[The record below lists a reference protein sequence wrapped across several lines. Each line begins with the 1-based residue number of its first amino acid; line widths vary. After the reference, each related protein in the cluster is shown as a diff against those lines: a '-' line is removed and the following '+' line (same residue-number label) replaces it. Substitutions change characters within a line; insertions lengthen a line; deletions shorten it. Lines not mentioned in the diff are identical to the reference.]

1 MKELIAYLK
10 EHSVNISVESYNS
23 YMLAEMRKRLL
34 SLSQTIATNNRIKW
48 SSNQECTDK
57 WASKQECTEDLLVS
71 TPAIDKAMV
80 DLSINLE
87 GYIDEVFS
95 KFNCGGSNAT
105 GRAVL
110 NISPDVA
117 MLLSKILWEY
127 EYKEDVSKDKTIWET
142 RCDLL
147 PESSITAYAR
157 YLNVIYDRIRVR
169 VQDYFLDNE
178 VRCADGVFQVYDSP
192 RDWSYFV
199 NYVTQY
205 LVEIFVRFSTSKEKG
220 YIELSLNSVYE
231 KYVLRYFLSTFKSDV
246 GLRVLYNSN
255 TDTLV
260 LPKDC
265 SSDIPIKSEFEQNYT
280 SRALNLSSENF
291 IGNLSELESC
301 DLESYLLV
309 LDKPNSGSYI
319 RELLFKH
326 PRLRKYYDTELM

>member
-1 MKELIAYLK
+1 MKELVDYLK
-10 EHSVNISVESYNS
+10 EHYVNMAVESYNS

-48 SSNQECTDK
+48 SSIQESTDK
-57 WASKQECTEDLLVS
+57 WSSNQESTEDLLVS
-71 TPAIDKAMV
+71 TPTVDKALI
-80 DLSINLE
+80 DLSVNLQR
-87 GYIDEVFS
+87 YIDEVFS

-117 MLLSKILWEY
+117 MLLSKVLWEY
-127 EYKEDVSKDKTIWET
+127 EYKEDVSQDKTIWET

-147 PESSITAYAR
+147 RESSITAYAR

-178 VRCADGVFQVYDSP
+178 VRCADGVFLIYDSP

-205 LVEIFVRFSTSKEKG
+205 LVEIFVKFSTSKKKG

-231 KYVLRYFLSTFKSDV
+231 KYALRYFLSTFKSDM

-265 SSDIPIKSEFEQNYT
+265 ASDISLKADITENYT

-291 IGNLSELESC
+291 TGNLSELESC

-309 LDKPNSGSYI
+309 LDSPNSGSYI
-319 RELLFKH
+319 RELLSKH
-326 PRLRKYYDTELM
+326 PRLREYYDTELM

>member
-1 MKELIAYLK
+1 MKELVSYLK
-10 EHSVNISVESYNS
+10 EHSVNMAVESYNS
-23 YMLAEMRKRLL
+23 YMVAEVRKRLL

-48 SSNQECTDK
+48 SSNQESTDK
-57 WASKQECTEDLLVS
+57 WSSNQESIEDLLVS
-71 TPAIDKAMV
+71 TPAVDKAMI
-80 DLSINLE
+80 DLTVNLE
-87 GYIDEVFS
+87 GYIDEIFS
-95 KFNCGGSNAT
+95 KYNCGGSNAV

-127 EYKEDVSKDKTIWET
+127 EYKEDVSEDKTIWET

-157 YLNVIYDRIRVR
+157 YLNVVYDRIRTR
-169 VQDYFLDNE
+169 VQDYLLDNE
-178 VRCADGVFQVYDSP
+178 LECADGNFLIYDSP

-205 LVEIFVRFSTSKEKG
+205 LVEIFVKFSTAKEKG

-231 KYVLRYFLSTFKSDV
+231 KYALRYFLSTFKSDM
-246 GLRVLYNSN
+246 GLRVLYNSK

-265 SSDIPIKSEFEQNYT
+265 ASDIPIKSEFNENYT

-291 IGNLSELESC
+291 MGNLSELESY

-309 LDKPNSGSYI
+309 LDSPNSGSYI
-319 RELLFKH
+319 RELLSKH
-326 PRLRKYYDTELM
+326 PRLREYYDTELM

>member
-1 MKELIAYLK
+1 MKELLAYLK
-10 EHSVNISVESYNS
+10 EHSVDMSVQSYNS
-23 YMLAEMRKRLL
+23 YMLAQMRERLE
-34 SLSQTIATNNRIKW
+34 SLCSLIASNTIAIL
-48 SSNQECTDK
+48 SEGIEDTDG
-57 WASKQECTEDLLVS
+57 LLVS
-71 TPAIDKAMV
+71 SPTVDKALI
-80 DLSINLE
+80 DLSVNLQ

-127 EYKEDVSKDKTIWET
+127 EYKEDASQDKTIWET

-147 PESSITAYAR
+147 RESSITAYAR

-178 VRCADGVFQVYDSP
+178 VRCTDGVFQVYDSP

-205 LVEIFVRFSTSKEKG
+205 LVEIFVKFSTNKG
-220 YIELSLNSVYE
+220 DGHIELSLNSVYE
-231 KYVLRYFLSTFKSDV
+231 KYALRYFLSTFKSDM

-260 LPKDC
+260 LPKYC
-265 SSDIPIKSEFEQNYT
+265 SSDIPIKYEFEENYT

-309 LDKPNSGSYI
+309 LDSPNSGSYI
-319 RELLFKH
+319 RELLSKH
-326 PRLRKYYDTELM
+326 PRLREYYDSELI

>member
-1 MKELIAYLK
+1 MKELVAYLK
-10 EHSVNISVESYNS
+10 EHSVDTSVQSYNS
-23 YMLAEMRKRLL
+23 YILAQMRERLE
-34 SLSQTIATNNRIKW
+34 SLSSLIASNTIAILLKGR
-48 SSNQECTDK
+48 EDTDG
-57 WASKQECTEDLLVS
+57 LLVS
-71 TPAIDKAMV
+71 SPTVDKALV
-80 DLSINLE
+80 DLSVNLL

-95 KFNCGGSNAT
+95 KFNCCGSDTT

-117 MLLSKILWEY
+117 MLLSRILWEY
-127 EYKEDVSKDKTIWET
+127 EYKEDVSQDKTIWET

-147 PESSITAYAR
+147 RESSITAYAR

-178 VRCADGVFQVYDSP
+178 VRCADGVFLIYDSP
-192 RDWSYFV
+192 RDGSYFV

-205 LVEIFVRFSTSKEKG
+205 LVEIFVKFSTSKEKG

-231 KYVLRYFLSTFKSDV
+231 KYALRYFLSTFKSDI

-265 SSDIPIKSEFEQNYT
+265 SSDIPLKADITENYT

-291 IGNLSELESC
+291 MGNLSELESC

-309 LDKPNSGSYI
+309 LDSPISGSYI
-319 RELLFKH
+319 MELLSKY
-326 PRLRKYYDTELM
+326 PRLMEYYDTELM

>member
-1 MKELIAYLK
+1 MKELVAYLK
-10 EHSVNISVESYNS
+10 EHSVDMSVQSYNS
-23 YMLAEMRKRLL
+23 YMLAQVRERLE
-34 SLSQTIATNNRIKW
+34 SLSSLITSNTIAIL
-48 SSNQECTDK
+48 SEGIEDTDG
-57 WASKQECTEDLLVS
+57 LLVS
-71 TPAIDKAMV
+71 SPTVDKALI
-80 DLSINLE
+80 DLSVNLQ

-95 KFNCGGSNAT
+95 KFNCGGSNTT
-105 GRAVL
+105 GRAIL

-117 MLLSKILWEY
+117 MLLSTVLWEY
-127 EYKEDVSKDKTIWET
+127 KYVEDVSQDKTIWET

-147 PESSITAYAR
+147 RESSITAYAR
-157 YLNVIYDRIRVR
+157 YLNAIYDRIRVR

-178 VRCADGVFQVYDSP
+178 VRCADGVFLIYDSP

-205 LVEIFVRFSTSKEKG
+205 LVEIFVKFSTSKKKG

-231 KYVLRYFLSTFKSDV
+231 KYALRYFLSTFKSDM

-265 SSDIPIKSEFEQNYT
+265 SSDILIKSEFEENYT

-309 LDKPNSGSYI
+309 LDSPISGSYI
-319 RELLFKH
+319 MELLSKH
-326 PRLRKYYDTELM
+326 SRLREYYDTELM

>member
-1 MKELIAYLK
+1 MKELVAYLK
-10 EHSVNISVESYNS
+10 EHSVDMSVQSYNS
-23 YMLAEMRKRLL
+23 YMLAEMRNRLD
-34 SLSQTIATNNRIKW
+34 SLSSLILKNTRAVLLEGR
-48 SSNQECTDK
+48 
-57 WASKQECTEDLLVS
+57 EDIDGLLVS
-71 TPAIDKAMV
+71 SPVVNKAMV
-80 DLSINLE
+80 DLSVNLE

-117 MLLSKILWEY
+117 MLLSRILWEY
-127 EYKEDVSKDKTIWET
+127 EYKEDVSQDKTIWET

-147 PESSITAYAR
+147 RESSITAYAR
-157 YLNVIYDRIRVR
+157 YLNVIYERIRVR

-178 VRCADGVFQVYDSP
+178 VRCTDGVFQVYDSP

-205 LVEIFVRFSTSKEKG
+205 LVEIFVKFSTNKG
-220 YIELSLNSVYE
+220 DGHIELSLNSVYE
-231 KYVLRYFLSTFKSDV
+231 KYALRYFLSTFKSDM

-260 LPKDC
+260 LPNYC
-265 SSDIPIKSEFEQNYT
+265 SSDIPIKSEFEENYT
-280 SRALNLSSENF
+280 SRFLNLSSENF

-309 LDKPNSGSYI
+309 LDSPNSGSYI
-319 RELLFKH
+319 RELLSKH
-326 PRLRKYYDTELM
+326 PRLREYYDSELM

>member
-1 MKELIAYLK
+1 MKELVAYLK
-10 EHSVNISVESYNS
+10 EHSVDMSVQSYNS
-23 YMLAEMRKRLL
+23 YMLAEMRNRLD
-34 SLSQTIATNNRIKW
+34 SLSSLILKNTRAVLLEGR
-48 SSNQECTDK
+48 
-57 WASKQECTEDLLVS
+57 EDIDGLLVS
-71 TPAIDKAMV
+71 SPAVDKAMV
-80 DLSINLE
+80 DLSVNLLW
-87 GYIDEVFS
+87 YIDEVFS

-105 GRAVL
+105 RRAVL

-117 MLLSKILWEY
+117 MLLSRILWEY
-127 EYKEDVSKDKTIWET
+127 EYKEDVSQDKTIWET

-147 PESSITAYAR
+147 RESSITAYAR
-157 YLNVIYDRIRVR
+157 YLNVIYDRMRVR

-178 VRCADGVFQVYDSP
+178 VRCTDGVFQVYDSP

-205 LVEIFVRFSTSKEKG
+205 LVEIFVKFSTNKG
-220 YIELSLNSVYE
+220 DGHIELSLNSVYE
-231 KYVLRYFLSTFKSDV
+231 KYALRYFLSTFKSDM

-260 LPKDC
+260 LPKYC
-265 SSDIPIKSEFEQNYT
+265 SSDIPIKSEFEENYT

-309 LDKPNSGSYI
+309 LDSPNSGSYI
-319 RELLFKH
+319 RNLLSKH
-326 PRLRKYYDTELM
+326 PRLREYYDSELM

>member
-1 MKELIAYLK
+1 MKELVDYLK
-10 EHSVNISVESYNS
+10 EHSVNTSIESYNS
-23 YMLAEMRKRLL
+23 YMLAQMRERLASLYSMISKNTRAVL
-34 SLSQTIATNNRIKW
+34 SKGR
-48 SSNQECTDK
+48 EVTD
-57 WASKQECTEDLLVS
+57 DLLVS
-71 TPAIDKAMV
+71 TPVIDKAMV
-80 DLSINLE
+80 DLTVNLE
-87 GYIDEVFS
+87 WYIDEVFS
-95 KFNCGGSNAT
+95 KFNCGGSNST

-127 EYKEDVSKDKTIWET
+127 KYVEDVSKDKTVWET

-147 PESSITAYAR
+147 RESSITAYAR

-178 VRCADGVFQVYDSP
+178 VRCTDGVFLIYDSP

-205 LVEIFVRFSTSKEKG
+205 LVEIFVKFSTSKEKG

-231 KYVLRYFLSTFKSDV
+231 KYALRYFLSTFKSDM

-265 SSDIPIKSEFEQNYT
+265 SSDIPIKDEFEENYT

-291 IGNLSELESC
+291 TGNLSELESC

-309 LDKPNSGSYI
+309 LDSPNSGSYI
-319 RELLFKH
+319 RELLSKH
-326 PRLRKYYDTELM
+326 PRLREYYDTELM

>member
-1 MKELIAYLK
+1 MKELVAYLK
-10 EHSVNISVESYNS
+10 EHSVDMSVQSYNS
-23 YMLAEMRKRLL
+23 YMLAQMRERLE
-34 SLSQTIATNNRIKW
+34 SLSSLIASNTIAIL
-48 SSNQECTDK
+48 SEGIEDTDG
-57 WASKQECTEDLLVS
+57 LLVS
-71 TPAIDKAMV
+71 SPTVDKALV
-80 DLSINLE
+80 DLSVNLQ

-95 KFNCGGSNAT
+95 KFNCGGSNAI

-127 EYKEDVSKDKTIWET
+127 EYKEDVSQDKTIWET

-147 PESSITAYAR
+147 RESSITAYAR
-157 YLNVIYDRIRVR
+157 YLNVIYDRIKLR

-178 VRCADGVFQVYDSP
+178 VRCADGVFLIYDSP

-205 LVEIFVRFSTSKEKG
+205 LVEIFVKFSTSKEKG

-231 KYVLRYFLSTFKSDV
+231 KYALRYFLSTFKSDI

-265 SSDIPIKSEFEQNYT
+265 SSDIPLKANITENYTT

-291 IGNLSELESC
+291 TGNLSELESC

-309 LDKPNSGSYI
+309 LDSPNSGSYI
-319 RELLFKH
+319 RELLSKH
-326 PRLRKYYDTELM
+326 PRLREYYDTELM

>member
-1 MKELIAYLK
+1 MKELVAYLK
-10 EHSVNISVESYNS
+10 EHSVDTSVQSYNS
-23 YMLAEMRKRLL
+23 YILAQMRERLE
-34 SLSQTIATNNRIKW
+34 SLSSLIASNTIAVLLEGREN
-48 SSNQECTDK
+48 TD
-57 WASKQECTEDLLVS
+57 DLLVS
-71 TPAIDKAMV
+71 SPTVDKALV
-80 DLSINLE
+80 DLSVNLLW
-87 GYIDEVFS
+87 YIDEVFS
-95 KFNCGGSNAT
+95 KFNCGGSNAI
-105 GRAVL
+105 GRIVL

-127 EYKEDVSKDKTIWET
+127 KYVEDVSKDNTIWET
-142 RCDLL
+142 QCDLL
-147 PESSITAYAR
+147 RESSITAYAR
-157 YLNVIYDRIRVR
+157 YLNVIYDRMRVR

-178 VRCADGVFQVYDSP
+178 VRCTDGVFLIYNSP

-205 LVEIFVRFSTSKEKG
+205 LVEIFVKFSTSKEKG

-231 KYVLRYFLSTFKSDV
+231 KYALRYFLSTFKSDM

-265 SSDIPIKSEFEQNYT
+265 ASDIPLKDDITENYT

-291 IGNLSELESC
+291 TGNLSELESC

-309 LDKPNSGSYI
+309 LDSPISGSYI
-319 RELLFKH
+319 MELLSKY
-326 PRLRKYYDTELM
+326 PRLREYYDTELM

>member
-1 MKELIAYLK
+1 MKELVAYLK
-10 EHSVNISVESYNS
+10 EHSVDMSVQSYNS
-23 YMLAEMRKRLL
+23 YMLAQMRERLASLYSMISKNTRAVL
-34 SLSQTIATNNRIKW
+34 SEGR
-48 SSNQECTDK
+48 EVTD
-57 WASKQECTEDLLVS
+57 DLLVS
-71 TPAIDKAMV
+71 TPVIDKAMV
-80 DLSINLE
+80 DLTVNLE
-87 GYIDEVFS
+87 WYIDEVFS
-95 KFNCGGSNAT
+95 KFNCGGSNST

-127 EYKEDVSKDKTIWET
+127 KYVEDVSKDKTIWET

-147 PESSITAYAR
+147 RESSITAYAR

-178 VRCADGVFQVYDSP
+178 VRCTDGVFLIYDSP

-205 LVEIFVRFSTSKEKG
+205 LVEIFVKFSTGKKKG

-231 KYVLRYFLSTFKSDV
+231 KYALRYFLSTFKSDM

-265 SSDIPIKSEFEQNYT
+265 SSDIPIKAEFEENYT

-291 IGNLSELESC
+291 TGNLSELESC

-309 LDKPNSGSYI
+309 LDSPNSGSYI
-319 RELLFKH
+319 RKLLSKH
-326 PRLRKYYDTELM
+326 PRLREYYDTELM

>member
-1 MKELIAYLK
+1 MKELLAYLK
-10 EHSVNISVESYNS
+10 EHSVDTSVQSYNS
-23 YMLAEMRKRLL
+23 YILAQMRERLE
-34 SLSQTIATNNRIKW
+34 SLSSLISSNTIAILLEGR
-48 SSNQECTDK
+48 EDTDG
-57 WASKQECTEDLLVS
+57 LLVS
-71 TPAIDKAMV
+71 SPTVDKALV
-80 DLSINLE
+80 DLSVNLL

-95 KFNCGGSNAT
+95 KFNYGGSNTT

-127 EYKEDVSKDKTIWET
+127 EYKEDVSNDKTIWET

-147 PESSITAYAR
+147 RESSITAYAR
-157 YLNVIYDRIRVR
+157 YLNVIYDRIRLR

-205 LVEIFVRFSTSKEKG
+205 LVEIFVKFSTSKEKG
-220 YIELSLNSVYE
+220 YIELSLNSIYE
-231 KYVLRYFLSTFKSDV
+231 KYALRYFLSTFKSDM

-255 TDTLV
+255 ADTLV

-265 SSDIPIKSEFEQNYT
+265 SFDIPIKSEITENYT
-280 SRALNLSSENF
+280 SRVLNLSSENF
-291 IGNLSELESC
+291 MGNLSELESC

-309 LDKPNSGSYI
+309 LDSPISGSYI
-319 RELLFKH
+319 MELLSKH
-326 PRLRKYYDTELM
+326 TRLREYYDTELM